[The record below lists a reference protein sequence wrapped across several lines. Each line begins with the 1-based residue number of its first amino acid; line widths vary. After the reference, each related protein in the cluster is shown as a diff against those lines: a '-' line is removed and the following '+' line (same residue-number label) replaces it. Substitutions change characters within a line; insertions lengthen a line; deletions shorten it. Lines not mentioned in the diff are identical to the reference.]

1 VPSEYARLAFMM
13 THNNFDPVGQKDPD
27 IYIAAFPDWPDRRI
41 LVFPN
46 LHFTM
51 ILGSDYYGESKMA
64 GLRMAMH
71 IMREERAASGYMQV
85 AKYTESRMP
94 KDNLLKEVP

>member
-1 VPSEYARLAFMM
+1 
-13 THNNFDPVGQKDPD
+13 
-27 IYIAAFPDWPDRRI
+27 
-41 LVFPN
+41 
-46 LHFTM
+46 M

-71 IMREERAASGYMQV
+71 IMREERGGIGLHAV

-94 KDNLLKEVP
+94 RTTY

>member
-1 VPSEYARLAFMM
+1 
-13 THNNFDPVGQKDPD
+13 
-27 IYIAAFPDWPDRRI
+27 
-41 LVFPN
+41 

-71 IMREERAASGYMQV
+71 IMREERGGIGLHAGS
-85 AKYTESRMP
+85 KYTESRMP